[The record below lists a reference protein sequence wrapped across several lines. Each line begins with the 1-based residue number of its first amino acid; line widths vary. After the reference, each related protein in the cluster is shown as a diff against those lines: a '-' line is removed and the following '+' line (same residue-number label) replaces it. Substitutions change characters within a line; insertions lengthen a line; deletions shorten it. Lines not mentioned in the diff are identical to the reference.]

1 MGDHAKAYLANALSS
16 AMALPELKGSS
27 TRTVAMRA
35 AFHNW
40 VDMIDSNSAFAK
52 VLLQNIVDHA
62 FGSSMRRGKTL
73 SSKFERMWTG
83 YQQLVT
89 SESFLTL
96 WCTVLNSSKEDKFLP
111 LFSQVVT
118 RKLMDEVVKVAFP
131 MQEAGTEELQGILK
145 ADEEQA
151 LRYAAGYVLM
161 KLHKK
166 YRKQTENPTAIK
178 YVPFLLDMHEEDD
191 KGTDSTTESDLDF
204 LQYTKLWVE
213 KVNRGGLFSLNNDSY
228 MLF

>member
-1 MGDHAKAYLANALSS
+1 
-16 AMALPELKGSS
+16 
-27 TRTVAMRA
+27 MRS

-40 VDMIDSNSAFAK
+40 VDIIDSNSAFAK
-52 VLLQNIVDHA
+52 VLQNVVEHA

-96 WCTVLNSSKEDKFLP
+96 GALYLIVPRKFLP

-131 MQEAGTEELQGILK
+131 MQKAGRATR
-145 ADEEQA
+145 D
-151 LRYAAGYVLM
+151 
-161 KLHKK
+161 
-166 YRKQTENPTAIK
+166 
-178 YVPFLLDMHEEDD
+178 F
-191 KGTDSTTESDLDF
+191 ES
-204 LQYTKLWVE
+204 
-213 KVNRGGLFSLNNDSY
+213 G
-228 MLF
+228 

>member
-1 MGDHAKAYLANALSS
+1 
-16 AMALPELKGSS
+16 
-27 TRTVAMRA
+27 
-35 AFHNW
+35 
-40 VDMIDSNSAFAK
+40 
-52 VLLQNIVDHA
+52 
-62 FGSSMRRGKTL
+62 MRRGKTL

-118 RKLMDEVVKVAFP
+118 RKLMDEVVQVAFP

-161 KLHKK
+161 KL
-166 YRKQTENPTAIK
+166 P
-178 YVPFLLDMHEEDD
+178 
-191 KGTDSTTESDLDF
+191 G
-204 LQYTKLWVE
+204 
-213 KVNRGGLFSLNNDSY
+213 
-228 MLF
+228 